1 MKKTFKQNLKQY
13 IPPILLNKLQ
23 YIKAKQKFSKY
34 KNLVSKNI
42 ELKDKHKGKRCFILG
57 SGPSIK
63 KEDLKLLKNEIVFA
77 LNNFYVHEDFAEIM
91 SGDKDKYYMTAP
103 IHPPQTEEEWKEW
116 FSDMEKH
123 IPKTTTMLLGLNN
136 YKGNIKYIFDKYGLF
151 KKHQIYWYYAGRQF
165 DKDNFNSKFL
175 DITNIIYT
183 AEAVSLYALVA
194 SMYMGF
200 EKIYLLGMDHNYF
213 LFDNEKN
220 MRMYKNAIH
229 QNNELKRTFG
239 NDFYVIEFLRQY
251 NIFIKYRFFTKN
263 FQGSVYNLSEES
275 LLKIFPK
282 VKLRE
287 VIEKCI

>member
-1 MKKTFKQNLKQY
+1 
-13 IPPILLNKLQ
+13 
-23 YIKAKQKFSKY
+23 
-34 KNLVSKNI
+34 
-42 ELKDKHKGKRCFILG
+42 
-57 SGPSIK
+57 
-63 KEDLKLLKNEIVFA
+63 
-77 LNNFYVHEDFAEIM
+77 
-91 SGDKDKYYMTAP
+91 
-103 IHPPQTEEEWKEW
+103 
-116 FSDMEKH
+116 
-123 IPKTTTMLLGLNN
+123 
-136 YKGNIKYIFDKYGLF
+136 
-151 KKHQIYWYYAGRQF
+151 
-165 DKDNFNSKFL
+165 
-175 DITNIIYT
+175 
-183 AEAVSLYALVA
+183 
-194 SMYMGF
+194 MYMGF